1 MPQPAEDP
9 TAPPR
14 RRRSG
19 ADRANCR
26 ANRSGRPQ
34 RSTRGARRVVPE
46 RARRHRAHRRLAPAR
61 QDDARGGRRRGRHVG
76 VGRAEAPAEA
86 AHEAPRSGG
95 TTMTSLPDWLV
106 ERAALDEVAPISR
119 DRITAAEP
127 RELAERIAAVRED
140 NAAELARHPA
150 RPAGAQIEARIAAE
164 TRRRSQRRR
173 RLGLLGVATSAAA
186 ILLVARFGGD
196 RPVAGFDSSVTAAG
210 GTPDEV
216 TRVKGA
222 PRLVAFRQVG
232 EQAERLEPDALVHA
246 GDLIQLR
253 YNPGG
258 KRYGLIASVDGAGV
272 VTLHFPFR
280 EDAPPE
286 ATAVSAE
293 TTTLPHAYALDD
305 APGFERFFFIT
316 ANGPIDVP
324 HSLAALRSLAR
335 RADSA
340 TASLELPAGVR
351 QWSLSLRKPDRP
363 STNHESP

>member
-1 MPQPAEDP
+1 
-9 TAPPR
+9 
-14 RRRSG
+14 
-19 ADRANCR
+19 
-26 ANRSGRPQ
+26 
-34 RSTRGARRVVPE
+34 
-46 RARRHRAHRRLAPAR
+46 
-61 QDDARGGRRRGRHVG
+61 
-76 VGRAEAPAEA
+76 
-86 AHEAPRSGG
+86 
-95 TTMTSLPDWLV
+95 MTSLPDWLV

-127 RELAERIAAVRED
+127 RELAERIATLRAD
-140 NAAELARHPA
+140 NDAELARHPA
-150 RPAGAQIEARIAAE
+150 RPAVAQIEARIAAA
-164 TRRRSQRRR
+164 TRRRTQRRR

-186 ILLVARFGGD
+186 ILLVARFVD
-196 RPVAGFDSSVTAAG
+196 RPVTGFEPSVTAP

-272 VTLHFPFR
+272 VTLHFPFS

-293 TTTLPHAYALDD
+293 TTTLPQAYALDD